1 MPPPRGLLRP
11 CRLSPSH
18 PLGCQGLPGGR
29 LMVSVRRERAFPVL
43 AHHPHPSLGLVWMLS
58 DSSQFTCVEWIEV
71 EFSSSSTPIHTNTCG
86 LMRIRLHSN
95 KTLCMSMTIC
105 PLACRGFARFVNVRD
120 EHGATPL
127 HLAARQGRPQCVHH
141 LLHAGAIVSAP
152 TASYGFL
159 GSTALHLAAR
169 RGNLDCVREL
179 LAWGADR
186 LHRDSAGR
194 IAYAVALR
202 RSHRA
207 CAALLNP
214 AAAEPMV
221 WPSPLKLI
229 SELNPE
235 AKALLEAALMEAN
248 REREKQII
256 VNLKGGTTTKTKSSY
271 SSSSAHDDD
280 GTAVASRSQL
290 DDDDDA
296 TELCGICLEQAC
308 SMEMQDCGH
317 QMCAA
322 CTLAL
327 CCHSKPNPTT
337 LALQP
342 PACPFCRATIT
353 RLLVANNKTSNS
365 SDEAAL
371 GGGVRSHSHGSSSFR
386 GLTSAIRSLSLSR
399 IGRRGS
405 GRVADSDGICHGQA
419 STPCGVNSLL
429 PAQAIIQSFF

>member
-1 MPPPRGLLRP
+1 
-11 CRLSPSH
+11 
-18 PLGCQGLPGGR
+18 
-29 LMVSVRRERAFPVL
+29 
-43 AHHPHPSLGLVWMLS
+43 
-58 DSSQFTCVEWIEV
+58 
-71 EFSSSSTPIHTNTCG
+71 
-86 LMRIRLHSN
+86 
-95 KTLCMSMTIC
+95 MSMTIC